1 MYDKHHA
8 ALTSSQHSR
17 LALSKAP
24 EIRPWRK
31 WSLDEEG
38 VADEFPS
45 NTEPLTICQHMHNL
59 PSLARL
65 GTAAP
70 GVVVCGTQMGKVRI
84 HAAL

>member
-1 MYDKHHA
+1 
-8 ALTSSQHSR
+8 
-17 LALSKAP
+17 
-24 EIRPWRK
+24 
-31 WSLDEEG
+31 LDEEG